1 MYAIKFP
8 VEIDASQQIHV
19 QLPKHIHA
27 SKARVIVMYEEESTP
42 VPSMQSVTL
51 GLFAGKMTMTDDF
64 NDPLP
69 DSFWLDEAQK

>member
-1 MYAIKFP
+1 MYAIEFP

-42 VPSMQSVTL
+42 IHAICHAWPVRW
-51 GLFAGKMTMTDDF
+51 KNDD
-64 NDPLP
+64 D
-69 DSFWLDEAQK
+69 